1 MTPARRRTLT
11 IAGPLAIVIIGV
23 AAWLYTTEWVD
34 VRENAGYT
42 KEAMTNPFLA
52 ANLFLERM
60 DVQVES
66 RLGLKLLDDLPPAS
80 DTLLVA
86 SSWRALSER
95 RVAALVEWVE
105 QGGHLIMPGTT
116 TWNALRG
123 TSGDPLLDYL
133 EVQVHDS
140 AELTDELAPRENQHD
155 PREELIEMAKASI
168 DAKPMCGPVEALVQL
183 QLAEDDD
190 AVVAVFS
197 SDLSLL
203 DTGGWASRAASSQYG
218 TQLLQFEIGDGLITV
233 ITTLTHWR
241 NRIVD
246 CHDHAHLLRLLV
258 GASEKLWWLYD
269 TELPALPVLIW
280 RNAALFVLG
289 VLALIVLIAWR
300 EGFRF
305 GPRVTRVAER
315 RRQLMEHIDGIAQFF
330 WQHRSS
336 DKLLDALRE
345 EVMSMHHVRADQR
358 SNDLASSLATITGVA
373 EEEVR
378 WALGVRT
385 ERNDANF
392 SRAVGILQRMRKA
405 L

>member
-11 IAGPLAIVIIGV
+11 IAGPLAIVAIGV
-23 AAWLYTTEWVD
+23 AAWLYATEWVEI
-34 VRENAGYT
+34 RENAGYT

-66 RLGLKLLDDLPPAS
+66 TLGLKLLDDLPPVS

-140 AELTDELAPRENQHD
+140 AEFTDELAPRENQRNA
-155 PREELIEMAKASI
+155 REELIEKAQANI
-168 DAKPMCGPVEALVQL
+168 DAKPTCGPAEDLVQL
-183 QLAEDDD
+183 QFAEDEDD
-190 AVVAVFS
+190 AVAVFS
-197 SDLSLL
+197 SHRTLVDA
-203 DTGGWASRAASSQYG
+203 GARASRAASNQYG

-233 ITTLTHWR
+233 MTTLNHWR

-258 GASEKLWWLYD
+258 GSSEKLWWLYD

-280 RNAALFVLG
+280 RNAAPFVLG
-289 VLALIVLIAWR
+289 LLVLIVLIAWR

-305 GPRVTRVAER
+305 GPRVARDAEP
-315 RRQLMEHIDGIAQFF
+315 RRQLMEHIDGIARFF

-336 DKLLDALRE
+336 DKLLDALRD

-358 SNDLASSLATITGVA
+358 SNDLAASLAALTGVA
-373 EEEVR
+373 EDEVR
-378 WALGVRT
+378 WALGART
-385 ERNDANF
+385 EHNDTSF
-392 SRAVGILQRMRKA
+392 SRAVSILQRVRKA